1 MACLPKWREPL
12 PVERSMQSHMASE
25 TIHIAGAAGRYA
37 TALFELALEDGQLDA
52 VETSLQIFRTA
63 LDESA
68 DLQRL
73 VTSPAFTAETQAKAL
88 RVIFKVLK
96 LGPLTENFLLL
107 LARNR
112 RLYCVRDVIK
122 GFQMLAAAH
131 RGEVT
136 AEVISAAPL
145 TPDQLQR
152 ISASVRDGLGKTA
165 RIDARVDPTLLGGL
179 IVKVGSRMIDTSLKT
194 RLNALKSAMKEVG

>member
-1 MACLPKWREPL
+1 
-12 PVERSMQSHMASE
+12 MQAHMASE
-25 TIHIAGAAGRYA
+25 TIHISGAAGRYA
-37 TALFELALEDGQLDA
+37 TALFELALEEGQLDA
-52 VETSLQIFRTA
+52 VETSLQTFRTA

-88 RVIFKVLK
+88 KVIFRVLK
-96 LGPLTENFLLL
+96 LGPLTENFLQLL
-107 LARNR
+107 VKNR
-112 RLYCVRDVIK
+112 RLYTVRNIIK
-122 GFQMLAAAH
+122 GFQALTAAH

-145 TPDQLQR
+145 TQDQMQR
-152 ISASVRDGLGKTA
+152 ISASIRDGLGKTA
-165 RIDARVDPTLLGGL
+165 RIDARVDPSLLGGL